1 MMRMRFL
8 LFTAASLL
16 TLFHG
21 SVVHAQ
27 SLWSFTNSG
36 DYAELLAEIGL
47 PAHVET
53 QLPIVLQAES
63 VQSLQSGRII
73 TLTLPDSNEAEIAI
87 ISASSF
93 MNGDQ
98 SVRGM
103 GIQSADSNRLTLTH
117 NSEVVLGSLL
127 WQGERYH
134 LLTQSDLEGN
144 YVGWLYTQTAELP
157 TAIIDFGAHSNTS
170 IELFDLAPLSG
181 NDVSISQTLSS
192 RYATIGDQVTVD
204 ISITNNLSSTLN
216 NEVAT
221 ILFIGDKSDF
231 VGSNSGCSQG
241 VAGQLVT
248 IECQIASLAPS
259 ATINFDYT
267 VTITA
272 ESYPQVPSSVFVGD
286 IFDPNEYV
294 RQDSYIFVNQDTLT
308 DSDGDGISDFNELI
322 LNTDPNNSA
331 SAVGSSYIAEID
343 LLFLYTRNFV
353 DELGVPFPETEI
365 NQLIELANGYYQD
378 SGAMVSFRP
387 VHYGLVEYGFNNS
400 IDKAMDDLT
409 NGFGVF
415 SGVAELREAVG
426 ADIVVL
432 MDGIKGSDST
442 CGLGDA
448 PGVGF
453 SGELFHPY
461 SGGNEVYTAFYKPG
475 FPEGGGS
482 GCDEVTLAHELG
494 HNLGLNHS
502 RREAGA
508 ESSLA
513 WGRGYGVDGSFVTI
527 MAYPA
532 RFPGADTVT
541 LFSNPASSNCNGQAC
556 GISRTDTEQSA
567 DAVHAIN
574 HARFQVAAK
583 RSSKLLNVT
592 STSGSS
598 SALTMYGSASSNG
611 EEATSFS
618 STVPIDVQAT
628 LHIPYEH
635 QGKVGQTYI
644 VISVPGAG
652 LFYVDEQGGYQ
663 SWDGE
668 LSTLGGNISA
678 RALQASETLVAFD
691 DFIPSLFG
699 VSGVTPTVFF
709 AYGINNFETFVY
721 SSQGVSFGIE

>member
-1 MMRMRFL
+1 MRVL

-21 SVVHAQ
+21 SLLHAQ
-27 SLWSFTNSG
+27 SLWSFANSS
-36 DYAELLAEIGL
+36 DYAELLAEIDL

-53 QLPIVLQAES
+53 QLPVVVEAGS

-73 TLTLPDSNEAEIAI
+73 TLPLPGSNEAEIAI
-87 ISASSF
+87 TSVSSF
-93 MNGDQ
+93 LNGDQ
-98 SVRGM
+98 GVRG
-103 GIQSADSNRLTLTH
+103 IATQPTNTNRMTLTH
-117 NSEVVLGSLL
+117 NSGVILGSLS

-134 LLTQSDLEGN
+134 LLAQRNIDGN
-144 YVGWLYTQTAELP
+144 YVGWLYTQTKNLP
-157 TAIIDFGAHSNTS
+157 TAIIDFGAHSNET

-181 NDVSISQTLSS
+181 NDVSISQTLST

-204 ISITNNLSSTLN
+204 ISITNNLSSILS

-221 ILFIGDKSDF
+221 VLFIGDKSDF
-231 VGSNSGCSQG
+231 VGSNSGCTQG
-241 VAGQLVT
+241 VASQLKT
-248 IECQIASLAPS
+248 IECQITSLAPS

-294 RQDSYIFVNQDTLT
+294 RQDSYIFVNKDTLT

-322 LNTDPNNSA
+322 LSTDPNSSA
-331 SAVGSSYIAEID
+331 STVGSSYIAEID
-343 LLFLYTRNFV
+343 LLFLYTRDFV

-365 NQLIELANGYYQD
+365 NQLIELTNGYYQD

-387 VHYGLVEYGFNNS
+387 VHYGLVEYDFNNS
-400 IDKAMDDLT
+400 IDKAMDDLI
-409 NGFGVF
+409 NGIGVF
-415 SGVAELREAVG
+415 SGVGALREAVG

-448 PGVGF
+448 PGIGF
-453 SGELFHPY
+453 TGELFHPY
-461 SGGNEVYTAFYKPG
+461 SGGSEVYTAFYKPG

-502 RREAGA
+502 RREEGA

-532 RFPGADTVT
+532 RYPGADTVT
-541 LFSNPASSNCNGQAC
+541 LFSNPASTNCNGQAC

-574 HARFQVAAK
+574 HARFQVAAR
-583 RSSKLLNVT
+583 RSSNLLNVT
-592 STSGSS
+592 SANGSS

-611 EEATSFS
+611 EEASSFAS
-618 STVPIDVQAT
+618 SVPIDVQAT

-652 LFYVDEQGGYQ
+652 LFYVDEQGGYK

-668 LSTLGGNISA
+668 LGTLGGNISA
-678 RALQASETLVAFD
+678 RSLQASETLVAFD
-691 DFIPSLFG
+691 DFIPSQFG

-721 SSQGVSFGIE
+721 SSQGVSFSIE